1 MFMCIIC
8 VDLDNKKLTPWEAAR
23 NRTEM
28 LEQFDKDHLEVLDI
42 KIREA
47 LLEYLDNLPEQ
58 EETKKEADVQL
69 WF

>member
-8 VDLDNKKLTPWEAAR
+8 VDLDKKKLTPWEAAK

-28 LEQFDKDHLEVLDI
+28 IEQVDKDHLEVLDL

-47 LLEYLDNLPEQ
+47 LLEYLNDLPKQ
-58 EETKKEADVQL
+58 EEQKEDKVEL